1 MTHLLQRNEP
11 NVTENRNIYVGGSDV
26 PVILGLSKFKNQF
39 ELASE
44 KVGITKSDFKGNE
57 YTQYGHAMEPQIREY
72 INLTTDYEFVETSTV
87 CEERG
92 LRSNT
97 DGVDHAAKTL
107 LEIKTHGMTPTIEIY
122 KAQMQLYMFQSDLD
136 QALLALY
143 QRPQD
148 FNLEF
153 DSDNFDS
160 FYVKRDDYFI
170 EIMLHEIE
178 LFWKRCEWLEK
189 NHGASEWDYN
199 NCLPESIIPG
209 GKRKMANELQVKTTK
224 FEPAVIEFNY
234 EEIEKQLDGNLKR
247 YQGLTFTN
255 KEAAE
260 CNRVVAELRKGK
272 TLVDQYR
279 IKTKKQLNEPVKAFE
294 EQCKTLNVKFDS
306 VINPLLEQSKEFD
319 KEQREEKLK
328 RVEEIKDQ
336 VIADLSITEE
346 IADLITIEDRY
357 LNKSTTLKS
366 IEEDMHEQANDII
379 TQKQNEQQNIDLIKA
394 HVEIVNLRN
403 ELNLLDGSYLNLAAH
418 KTIEEIRE
426 VIDKDSQVVL
436 ERRQQELERE
446 EKELEAK
453 RIAGAEKMK
462 AQYEQEQKSKASEQ
476 AKAVV
481 SEPVEEFLE
490 VYEVIGTESQLDA
503 LEEFMKH
510 EEIQFKIIE
519 EE

>member
-26 PVILGLSKFKNQF
+26 PVILGLSKFKKQF

-107 LEIKTHGMTPTIEIY
+107 LEIKTHGVTPTIEIY

-160 FYVKRDDYFI
+160 FYVDRDDYFI
-170 EIMLHEIE
+170 ENMLHEIG
-178 LFWKRCEWLEK
+178 LFWKRCEWLGK
-189 NHGASEWDYN
+189 NRGASEYDYN
-199 NCLPESIIPG
+199 HCLEESIIPG

-234 EEIEKQLDGNLKR
+234 EEFEKQLDENLKK

-255 KEAAE
+255 KEAVE

-272 TLVDQYR
+272 TMVDQYR

-319 KEQREEKLK
+319 KKQREEKLK

-366 IEEDMHEQANDII
+366 IEEDMHEQANEII
-379 TQKQNEQQNIDLIKA
+379 TQKQSEQQNVELIKA

-418 KTIEEIRE
+418 KTIEEIRKL
-426 VIDKDSQVVL
+426 IDKDSQIAL
-436 ERRQQELERE
+436 ERKQQEE
-446 EKELEAK
+446 EKEIEDK
-453 RIAGAEKMK
+453 RIAGAKKMK
-462 AQYEQEQKSKASEQ
+462 DQYDQEQFEKQMERVKE
-476 AKAVV
+476 VV
-481 SEPVEEFLE
+481 SERVEEFLE
-490 VYEVIGTESQLDA
+490 VYEVIGTESQLHA

-510 EEIQFKIIE
+510 EEIQFKFIE